1 MALKLQL
8 LEARVTHKRLGPK
21 TNTFGYPVFYLV
33 FPLSFIE
40 NGYLNQVVKVNR
52 WGPASFHLT
61 DHGKRD
67 GSSLEVWAR
76 EILGNGKP
84 GPEISTITL
93 VCMPR
98 IFGYGFNPVSFWLCR
113 DSKDQLRAVIA
124 EVNNTFGETHTYLC
138 AHENQRPIKESDWL
152 EANKVFHVSP
162 FLERNG
168 NYKFNFIDNDEYLS
182 FTIDYYDA
190 NGSLRLATN
199 LTGSLSELNKTTLR
213 SAFLKRPF
221 LTFKVIAL
229 IHYQALK
236 LLVKGFKHISKP
248 KQLSRKNSKTN

>member
-8 LEARVTHKRLGPK
+8 LEAQVTHKRLGSK
-21 TNTFGYPVFYLV
+21 TNTFGYRVFYLV
-33 FPLSFIE
+33 LPLSFIE
-40 NGYLNQVVKVNR
+40 NGYLNHVVKVNR
-52 WGPASFHLT
+52 WGAASFYLK

-67 GSSLEVWAR
+67 GSSLEVWAK
-76 EILGNGKP
+76 EILGNEKP
-84 GPEISTITL
+84 ESETSTITL

-113 DSKDQLRAVIA
+113 DSQDQLRAVIS

-138 AHENQRPIKESDWL
+138 SHKDRRPIEESDWL

-190 NGSLRLATN
+190 DGSLRLATN

-213 SAFLKRPF
+213 STFLKRPF

-248 KQLSRKNSKTN
+248 KQLGRKNSRTN